1 MDCWDVP
8 KSGSYHGLSHQN
20 LWVNYNLFYFSRN
33 LNIKIHIIILVP
45 NIYSNEMFCTEIS
58 GFVLA
63 DAGYDVWLGNY
74 RGNRYSMSHC
84 SLDPEEMDF
93 WDFR

>member
-1 MDCWDVP
+1 M
-8 KSGSYHGLSHQN
+8 
-20 LWVNYNLFYFSRN
+20 FYA
-33 LNIKIHIIILVP
+33 
-45 NIYSNEMFCTEIS
+45 EIS